1 MDIEELRTIKALS
14 KLRNFIYAEKKQAQD
29 QNQIEAWTRDLNR
42 IDLAFKKLD
51 ESEEEGLNYLRE
63 EIRGFTFYLGGYVKS
78 KNTLDKLTDLLYEN
92 VMLDIIDR
100 RNKR

>member
-14 KLRNFIYAEKKQAQD
+14 KLRNFIYAEKKRAED
-29 QNQIEAWTRDLNR
+29 QNLIDAWTRDLNR
-42 IDLAFKKLD
+42 IDLAFNKLN
-51 ESEEEGLNYLRE
+51 ESEEDGLNFLRE
-63 EIRGFTFYLGGYVKS
+63 EIRGFTHYLGGYVKA
-78 KNTLDKLTDLLYEN
+78 KNTLDKLTNVLYEK